1 MRKVLIATI
10 AMFAMQGAA
19 ANATTFDWSI
29 SGAFTGSGTL
39 DATNAMAVNPDQ
51 FYLESITGTLT
62 DASNDKYTINTSL
75 SPNSYDAPDNLIYYP
90 PNLAPPT
97 PPYFFLDFAGIAFS
111 VGDGSLSFNVYEN
124 NSAIPGYNCVATS
137 PYCIMGPGSTAAGGG
152 LDEEGNPIDPVS
164 AVDFSL
170 TVAPTP
176 LPAALP
182 LFATGLGALGL
193 LGWRRKRK
201 SAAAAAA

>member
-1 MRKVLIATI
+1 MRKLLIATI

-39 DATNAMAVNPDQ
+39 DASNFGPDQ
-51 FYLESITGTLT
+51 FILESITGTLT
-62 DASNDKYTINTSL
+62 DASADVYTINPT
-75 SPNSYDAPDNLIYYP
+75 PNFYDGPDNVIYYP
-90 PNLAPPT
+90 QNLAPPS
-97 PPYFFLDFAGIAFS
+97 PPYFFLDLDGISFS
-111 VGDGSLSFNVYEN
+111 VGNGTLSFNVYEN
-124 NSAIPGYNCVATS
+124 NNPKVPGYNCVATS
-137 PYCIMGPGSTAAGGG
+137 PYCIMGPGNTAAGGG
-152 LDEEGNPIDPVS
+152 LDANGNPLDLVS
-164 AVDFSL
+164 AASFSL

-201 SAAAAAA
+201 SAAAALAVA